1 MKSDG
6 LDKNNWYIEELNE
19 VKYAM
24 RSTVKNKCG

>member
-6 LDKNNWYIEELNE
+6 LDKNIEELNE